1 MSEDLEAGP
10 LIASLSGVMGLGREK
25 GLAAGE
31 ARAKFDRALDPRLGC
46 EQRHAVTEVMFDQ

>member
-1 MSEDLEAGP
+1 MAP
-10 LIASLSGVMGLGREK
+10 LLSGVMGLGREK

-46 EQRHAVTEVMFDQ
+46 EQRHVVLKSCLTSNAELD